1 MAGPPTKNDC
11 FAFNVLM
18 SSIEGAQI
26 ASKSHCGGKMELR
39 HLRYFAALAEHLSFT
54 RAAEKIHITQSTL
67 SHQIKQFE
75 EEVGLRLFDR
85 IGKRVIMT
93 EAGEI
98 LLGRVS
104 KALQEID
111 DGVRAVRG
119 VAGPL
124 TGTIHIAA
132 THTFNMSLIPTCIAL
147 FRGEYP
153 AVCVEVRELSS
164 SEIQCALGAD
174 EVELGIA
181 YYPLNP
187 QELFFEP
194 LYIEDMVLV
203 VSKGHPFASRKNIR
217 LAELH
222 RHELVLS
229 SKESAT
235 RQMLDDRF
243 KSAGAA
249 PIVVAEMNSVSGMI
263 SLVRRTKI
271 GAVVSQ
277 LATTETD
284 DLCVVA
290 IDNPK
295 PLRTPGLLWKVTR
308 PQPNI
313 IKAFAAIVRHVVS
326 EANMKPP
333 K

>member
-1 MAGPPTKNDC
+1 
-11 FAFNVLM
+11 
-18 SSIEGAQI
+18 
-26 ASKSHCGGKMELR
+26 MELR

-67 SHQIKQFE
+67 SHQIKQLE
-75 EEVGLRLFDR
+75 EEIGVRLFDR
-85 IGKRVIMT
+85 VGKRISMT
-93 EAGEI
+93 EAGEA
-98 LLGRVS
+98 LLGHVN
-104 KALQEID
+104 KALQEVD
-111 DGVRAVRG
+111 DGVQAVRG
-119 VAGPL
+119 VAGPM
-124 TGTIHIAA
+124 TGAIHIAA
-132 THTFNMSLIPTCIAL
+132 THTFNMSLIPICIAV
-147 FRGEYP
+147 FREAYP
-153 AVCVEVRELSS
+153 AVCVEVKEASS
-164 SEIQCALGAD
+164 SEVERALTAE

-187 QELFFEP
+187 QELFFDP

-203 VSKGHPFASRKNIR
+203 VSKDHPFAARENIR

-222 RHELVLS
+222 RQELVLS

-243 KSAGAA
+243 KSAGAD

-277 LATTETD
+277 LATTEAD
-284 DLCVVA
+284 DLRVIT

-308 PQPNI
+308 PQADI
-313 IKAFAAIVRHVVS
+313 IKAFVAIVRRVVS

>member
-1 MAGPPTKNDC
+1 
-11 FAFNVLM
+11 
-18 SSIEGAQI
+18 
-26 ASKSHCGGKMELR
+26 MELR

-75 EEVGLRLFDR
+75 EEIGLQLFDR
-85 IGKRVIMT
+85 IGKRIIMT
-93 EAGEI
+93 EAGEL

-124 TGTIHIAA
+124 TGTIHIAS
-132 THTFNMSLIPTCIAL
+132 THTFNMSLIPTCIAV
-147 FRGEYP
+147 FRESYP
-153 AVCVEVRELSS
+153 AVCVEVKELPAA
-164 SEIQCALGAD
+164 EIERALAAE

-181 YYPLNP
+181 YFPLNP
-187 QELFFEP
+187 QQLFFEP

-203 VSKGHPFASRKNIR
+203 VSKEHPFASRKNIR

-222 RHELVLS
+222 RKELVLS
-229 SKESAT
+229 LKESAT

-243 KSAGAA
+243 KSAGVD

-263 SLVRRTKI
+263 SLVRRATI

-277 LATTETD
+277 LATAEAE
-284 DLCVVA
+284 DLCVIE

-308 PQPNI
+308 PQPDI
-313 IKAFAAIVRHVVS
+313 IKAFAAIVRQVVS